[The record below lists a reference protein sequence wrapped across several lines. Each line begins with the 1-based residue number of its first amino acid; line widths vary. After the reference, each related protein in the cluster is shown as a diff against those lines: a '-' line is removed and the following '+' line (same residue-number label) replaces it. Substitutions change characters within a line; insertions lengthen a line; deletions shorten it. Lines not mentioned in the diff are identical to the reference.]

1 LQGTGDINMSD
12 LTRRILIALLLA
24 ALAVALVF
32 GTVKGYEHWRDA
44 VRAEGDKAGAARV
57 QALWDKDIEKRD
69 ADTMKKVAEA
79 RADEQ
84 RMAADAA
91 KGEADA
97 RRHAEER
104 AQAHANAARLSTAA
118 AGSLRDDLAA
128 LDGAARA
135 LGIPD
140 AASCP
145 REFARQR
152 DEAIRARA
160 VLGAC
165 VAEYRQLGQDA
176 DDAVAGL
183 ELRLDTA
190 LTWIRATGAPGA
202 DQLSDAP

>member
-1 LQGTGDINMSD
+1 VTRD
-12 LTRRILIALLLA
+12 LALKILGALLLA

-44 VRAEGDKAGAARV
+44 VRAEGDAAGAARV
-57 QALWDKDIEKRD
+57 QALWDKDIEKHD
-69 ADTMKKVAEA
+69 ADTLKKVAEA

-97 RRHAEER
+97 RRRAEER
-104 AQAHANAARLSTAA
+104 AQAQAAAARAASAA
-118 AGSLRDDLAA
+118 AGGLRDDLAA

-145 REFARQR
+145 GEFARQR
-152 DEAIRARA
+152 TKPSEREPFSARAR
-160 VLGAC
+160 GIST
-165 VAEYRQLGQDA
+165 
-176 DDAVAGL
+176 AGGKTL
-183 ELRLDTA
+183 M
-190 LTWIRATGAPGA
+190 APLPA
-202 DQLSDAP
+202 SSSASTPR